1 MIPNITMLF
10 GNIFNDPHITPLR
23 LYAFG
28 KSVLGCLKADNKNH
42 QFDDVIDLLTT
53 VLFEFGKDLGE
64 MDTSIISGIG
74 KRKSNDEL
82 LDSFKKT
89 MSDEEPFIGRIL
101 GMDST
106 EYLDFYPHQITEYWL
121 VNKMRMPILTNRVSV
136 AATANAAQLGLTL
149 TTKLKSYATDWE
161 INRGAQEAQKG
172 IVSEIKVDAKMD
184 RKVVELALT
193 STIRTV
199 SKLFPTDE
207 KKGSSFFDFSL
218 LFGIT
223 KHKSLEIVGTIEK
236 EEIKEIANILFTD
249 TTTINATNTSI
260 NADIQIYLSATRDG
274 VPTTF
279 AITIK
284 PEQSRIIKP
293 SHLGD
298 LKNPFLLIKNTS
310 TINPSTYKIVIKGK

>member
-23 LYAFG
+23 LYTFG

-42 QFDDVIDLLTT
+42 QFDDIIDLLST
-53 VLFEFGKDLGE
+53 VLIEFGKDLGE
-64 MDTSIISGIG
+64 IDTSIISGIG

-89 MSDEEPFIGRIL
+89 MSEEEPFIARIL

-106 EYLDFYPHQITEYWL
+106 EYLDLYPHQITEYSL
-121 VNKMRMPILTNRVSV
+121 VNKTRMPILTNRVSV
-136 AATANAAQLGLTL
+136 AATENAAQLGVALTS
-149 TTKLKSYATDWE
+149 KLKSYATDWE
-161 INRGAQEAQKG
+161 INREAQETQKG
-172 IVSEIKVDAKMD
+172 IVSEHKVDAKID
-184 RKVVELALT
+184 RKVVEVALT
-193 STIRTV
+193 TTIRTV

-207 KKGSSFFDFSL
+207 EKGSSYFDFSL

-223 KHKSLEIVGTIEK
+223 KHKSIEIVGTIEK
-236 EEIKEIANILFTD
+236 EEIKEIINQLFTD
-249 TTTINATNTSI
+249 NTKITATNTGT
-260 NADIQIYLSATRDG
+260 NADIQIYLSASIDG
-274 VPTTF
+274 TPTTF
-279 AITIK
+279 AISIK
-284 PEQSRIIKP
+284 PGQSRIIKP
-293 SHLGD
+293 SQLGD